1 MGYLGLTPTTAQQTY
16 LNVDDISGS
25 FNGSTTSF
33 ALLVGGV
40 APSPFPVTNSCLI
53 SVGGVVQRPDDSGTE
68 GFRISG
74 GNIIF
79 SSAPGT
85 GEDFFGVVLAGADY
99 LNVGANFPD
108 GTVGVPSITFQADT
122 DTGIYRGGSG
132 IVSVASNGVAAG
144 SFSSTGFSAVA
155 GTVGA
160 PAISTITDTN
170 TGIYFPAADNI
181 GFVKGGVEALRIDSS
196 GRVGIGATSVQAKF
210 HVSNGGAQGL
220 ETDWDGSSF
229 WYLQAYNRSSS
240 SYIPLQINGSDLRWG
255 INGSEKARID
265 SSGRLLFGTTTAPT
279 VGDSQYA
286 LISIQGNTT
295 GSTGDSFLSFRRGQ
309 TPGNIASGAG
319 LGTIVFGASDGS
331 PYATINGNTDSTG
344 NGGSSY
350 PGRLSF
356 HTTASG
362 TTTPTERMRIR
373 TDGNVGIGQNG
384 NSIVRLAVS
393 GQSTT
398 GSDYALAVYNSSTQD
413 LFALRNDGL
422 IYTGTRTASPYNNT
436 TGAASNVYVDSNG
449 ALYRSTSSIRFK
461 TAVETLDNQYADAL
475 LSCRPVWYRST
486 APGDALHPD
495 WGYWGFIAE
504 EVAEI
509 DPRLVFWK
517 THETEKDED
526 GNTVQVEL
534 EEPIAEGVQYDR
546 FVPHLLN
553 LIKRQ
558 GEAIAELQAEVAALK
573 GA

>member
-1 MGYLGLTPTTAQQTY
+1 MSQTKVQLVEGLNINTAAPAT
-16 LNVDDISGS
+16 
-25 FNGSTTSF
+25 
-33 ALLVGGV
+33 ALQ
-40 APSPFPVTNSCLI
+40 I
-53 SVGGVVQRPDDSGTE
+53 DS
-68 GFRISG
+68 S
-74 GNIIF
+74 GNINLD
-79 SSAPGT
+79 SNTLYVDATNNRVGLGTSTPGT
-85 GEDFFGVVLAGADY
+85 GTSGNGNQLVIANAGSASSRGGLSFY
-99 LNVGANFPD
+99 NGNA
-108 GTVGVPSITFQADT
+108 GIGSIYFADT
-122 DTGIYRGGSG
+122 D
-132 IVSVASNGVAAG
+132 
-144 SFSSTGFSAVA
+144 SSTAGGIEYNHSANSMEFRVN
-155 GTVGA
+155 
-160 PAISTITDTN
+160 D
-170 TGIYFPAADNI
+170 
-181 GFVKGGVEALRIDSS
+181 GVRAVIDSS
-196 GRVGIGATSVQAKF
+196 GRVGIGTTSVQAKF